1 MVTLESRYLPS
12 DRFRSLADGSGLPTT
27 ADGSVLF
34 ADISGFTP
42 ITERL
47 RAVLG
52 VRRGAE
58 TLAVYLNRVYDALIA
73 RVDAHGGSIISF
85 AGDAITCWFAGENAA
100 LVAVDCAFALL
111 DALHDVE
118 RIEVPGGES
127 ALLGLKVAVSSGSVR
142 RFVVGAPQ
150 QIDVLAGATVARTG
164 AGESIAERSEVLA
177 DARTVE
183 RLATWARVQA
193 WRDADGERFAVLER
207 PDALS
212 FVPPAPLPLE
222 NAPPAGELRHWM
234 LPAVAD
240 YLQAGLGEYVTEL
253 RPATALF
260 VRFAGIRYD
269 DDPDAERKLDRFVGM
284 IQGVVA
290 RYEGSV
296 LQLTI
301 GDKGSYIYAAFGAPF
316 THEDDAARALNAA
329 LDIRAEVRTLDYL
342 EPVRI
347 GVSAG
352 MMRTGAYGGETRRT
366 YGVLGDEVNLA
377 ARLMMLASPDDIFVS
392 ESVIGAHADG
402 FVLNPVAPV
411 QVKGKVNPV
420 RLFRLIERRE
430 RSFAE
435 RFYTTPLVG
444 REGELAA
451 IQAAM
456 QPSLEG
462 RHAGIITV
470 YGDPGMGKSRLAFE
484 VQRRLRVDVTW
495 LTGQA
500 DALNR
505 APLNA
510 FVYFLRPYF
519 GQRREQDARAFDA
532 TFDELVALA
541 DEQTRADLNTYRS
554 FMAGLVGVIF
564 PGSPFE
570 SANERLRIDNG
581 IAAIKAFA
589 RAEGS
594 RQPLVLHLEDAHWLD
609 ESSIRA
615 LQELTYNM
623 NSVPLTLI
631 LTSRYND
638 DGSPMTIPGV
648 YSVPVHAVNL
658 KELSADGVR
667 SVAGAILGARVSD
680 HLAAFIHERG
690 EGNPF
695 FTEQLALDLKE
706 RDALETVDG
715 QFDLRADTAAEVPS
729 GINAILIA
737 RLDRLA
743 AQVKAV
749 VQTAAVLGREF
760 DVQVLSKMLREGER
774 AHIQVA
780 EQEAIWTAIDALRY
794 LFRHA
799 LLRDAA
805 YDMQVRER
813 LQSLHRL
820 AAETIEALYPDD
832 HSQYD
837 ALLEHWNEAGVVDK
851 SLYYTIPV
859 CERLVGIAA
868 DYGRAERL
876 LAQALAYGVAAQR
889 MTLLRLLGD
898 AALSRGEYLTAI
910 THYEACLA
918 AGDDEIEARILA
930 LDGLGK
936 VHTQQGDYP
945 TAVRFAEQALT
956 LARDQGNQA
965 GTARALTTLGDAAF
979 QQGDYPTAHTHFS
992 EGLRLFREL
1001 ASPAGVVGALNRL
1014 GKIATLKGDKT
1025 TARTYLEES
1034 LNLARQMGDR
1044 QQLGSILNNLGN
1056 LSLDQGDSQA
1066 TRAYYESSLR
1076 LRREIGDRNGVG
1088 GSLGNLAILMLRQG
1102 KTDEGLAFTEA
1113 SLNERRAIG
1122 DRKGIANALALLASI
1137 AYDRNDLLSAQ
1148 RYLEEG
1154 LETQRAINDRWG
1166 IATNLTNLGEI
1177 ARMRGD
1183 FAAAGTYVAEGLALY
1198 RQLEQP
1204 KDIADALTTQAWLAQ
1219 VQDDAATARQLYE
1232 EALAMRRE
1240 INDQRG
1246 IARCLLDL
1254 SSLDASLG
1262 LYADAERRLSEG
1274 IEIMRAIGDKNLAPS
1289 LAALATIKR
1298 RLGQPPEV
1306 VHPLMRAALT
1316 QVQVAG
1322 APKMKLATVIEAAQL
1337 LYEDGR
1343 YPDSAELSGF
1353 IGAQSTSSD
1362 AGKTL
1367 NRLLD
1372 DLRAHLDTAALTAA
1386 LERGKTLVMDDVIA
1400 RLQAAFDQG

>member
-1 MVTLESRYLPS
+1 
-12 DRFRSLADGSGLPTT
+12 
-27 ADGSVLF
+27 
-34 ADISGFTP
+34 
-42 ITERL
+42 
-47 RAVLG
+47 
-52 VRRGAE
+52 
-58 TLAVYLNRVYDALIA
+58 
-73 RVDAHGGSIISF
+73 
-85 AGDAITCWFAGENAA
+85 
-100 LVAVDCAFALL
+100 
-111 DALHDVE
+111 
-118 RIEVPGGES
+118 
-127 ALLGLKVAVSSGSVR
+127 
-142 RFVVGAPQ
+142 
-150 QIDVLAGATVARTG
+150 
-164 AGESIAERSEVLA
+164 
-177 DARTVE
+177 
-183 RLATWARVQA
+183 
-193 WRDADGERFAVLER
+193 
-207 PDALS
+207 
-212 FVPPAPLPLE
+212 
-222 NAPPAGELRHWM
+222 
-234 LPAVAD
+234 
-240 YLQAGLGEYVTEL
+240 LGEYVTEL

-377 ARLMMLASPDDIFVS
+377 ARLMMLASPDEIFVS